1 MFCVEFVDSRFQ
13 VLSFLLVFKAKIK
26 AATGRRVMVAYPKI
40 GSKKAHSEQ
49 NEAQLQ
55 VANVEAIGAKRR
67 RIERQEV

>member
-1 MFCVEFVDSRFQ
+1 
-13 VLSFLLVFKAKIK
+13 
-26 AATGRRVMVAYPKI
+26 MVAYPKI

-49 NEAQLQ
+49 NEEQLQ

>member
-49 NEAQLQ
+49 NEEQLQ